1 VFLRDDQWTSVQ
13 SVGGWPVV
21 ERRVCRLTFQLN
33 FYAYIPLCKFGS
45 KGDTH
50 VPGQQL
56 FVIDYTLHGES
67 RAFIIRLEK
76 MDDPV
81 AWHWASCDAGV
92 GIIPRFSQ
100 QNIKLVSRP
109 MAEGYGIANVKWRLA
124 GNGPEFIPQPIDV
137 GKFSGA
143 GEGA

>member
-1 VFLRDDQWTSVQ
+1 
-13 SVGGWPVV
+13 
-21 ERRVCRLTFQLN
+21 
-33 FYAYIPLCKFGS
+33 
-45 KGDTH
+45 
-50 VPGQQL
+50 
-56 FVIDYTLHGES
+56 
-67 RAFIIRLEK
+67 